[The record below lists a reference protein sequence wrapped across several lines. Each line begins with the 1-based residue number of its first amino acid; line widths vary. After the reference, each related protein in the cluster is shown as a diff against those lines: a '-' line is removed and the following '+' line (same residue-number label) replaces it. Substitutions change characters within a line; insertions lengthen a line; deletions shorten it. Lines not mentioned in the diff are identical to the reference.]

1 MLLRLLLLLGIA
13 AGLVLFTLSN
23 WTPAISLTFAGLT
36 TPALPLALW
45 VLAAIA
51 AGILTSLMLTALFS
65 ASNYFAVRE
74 ARAEMRFNRSSGYQ
88 PRPASSSSYT
98 QTSPGSKTPTSQK
111 EDEDEDED
119 WKNWEAYEQ
128 AAAKQATSEAA
139 TSQDDT
145 EDDWASGLG
154 EDWEEDSQEPEVDRP
169 QPEPSDRFRAEAP
182 PSSGRDRSYEARQTP
197 KTSSRSGSVYSY
209 GYRDPKGTGVG
220 RTESVVDAEF
230 RVIVPPYNQPVEDS
244 VDSDEES
251 ADDWFDE
258 DSGDDWRRSR

>member
-23 WTPAISLTFAGLT
+23 WTPAISLTFAGLV

-51 AGILTSLMLTALFS
+51 AGILTSLLLTALFS

-74 ARAEMRFNRSSGYQ
+74 ARAQMRFNRSSGYQ
-88 PRPASSSSYT
+88 PRPASPGFSS
-98 QTSPGSKTPTSQK
+98 QTNPGSKPS
-111 EDEDEDED
+111 DPEDEDED
-119 WKNWEAYEQ
+119 WKNWEAYER
-128 AAAKQATSEAA
+128 AAASQKPTPAAASSEA
-139 TSQDDT
+139 D
-145 EDDWASGLG
+145 EDDWASGIG
-154 EDWEEDSQEPEVDRP
+154 EDWEEDSQEAEVDRP
-169 QPEPSDRFRAEAP
+169 QPEPTDRFRAEAP
-182 PSSGRDRSYEARQTP
+182 PTSGRDRSYEARQTP
-197 KTSSRSGSVYSY
+197 RTSSRSGSVYSY

-230 RVIVPPYNQPVEDS
+230 RVIVPPYNQPVEDE
-244 VDSDEES
+244 VDPDEES

-258 DSGDDWRRSR
+258 DAGDDWRRSR